1 LRKEEGCAVS
11 VRSRAEIEAAMR
23 EVEDRLWFDQSRA
36 ADHDGDSQNVALSVM
51 ARREAI
57 ERRYGKASL
66 GPMTPFELGRLHGKY
81 SALRWMLGGDWNVL
95 DA

>member
-1 LRKEEGCAVS
+1 MS
-11 VRSRAEIEAAMR
+11 VRPKAEIEAAMR

-36 ADHDGDSQNVALSVM
+36 ADHDEDSQNVALSVM

-57 ERRYGKASL
+57 ERLYGKDSL

-81 SALRWMLGGDWNVL
+81 SALRWTLGGDWNVL